1 MLWWIHNVWIPCDLR
16 TCCSTW
22 AWAEQWDT
30 SSIYPR
36 KKQVELGLGDLISHV
51 ICTVRKHIQGRNDS
65 IEINDSP
72 RTTNLCTHKN
82 ITIIS
87 IYVVPYFS
95 ARWSLQNLRQPAG
108 DFCTTGD
115 PAGCLIFSRVDFSK
129 VKILLECWYF
139 NTRCLW
145 WWKQVLR
152 KKKSIALAFMT
163 EVQKEYMGQRPKNIC
178 PRIFFIDFLS
188 KLGPSEFCDKKIWI
202 FGVSN
207 NIMI

>member
-87 IYVVPYFS
+87 IYVVVQQVLDYH
-95 ARWSLQNLRQPAG
+95 NLNYRNPWNNVIPKILRY
-108 DFCTTGD
+108 CKKW
-115 PAGCLIFSRVDFSK
+115 L
-129 VKILLECWYF
+129 VKITL
-139 NTRCLW
+139 
-145 WWKQVLR
+145 
-152 KKKSIALAFMT
+152 I
-163 EVQKEYMGQRPKNIC
+163 KEQPYYL
-178 PRIFFIDFLS
+178 D
-188 KLGPSEFCDKKIWI
+188 
-202 FGVSN
+202 
-207 NIMI
+207 